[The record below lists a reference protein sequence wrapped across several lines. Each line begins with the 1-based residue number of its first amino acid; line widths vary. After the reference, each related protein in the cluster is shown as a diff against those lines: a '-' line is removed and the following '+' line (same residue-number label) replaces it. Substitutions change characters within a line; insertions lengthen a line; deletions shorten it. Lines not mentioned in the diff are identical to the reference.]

1 MLVGGEAED
10 QRIGHQQEHVLQH
23 RGEEIG
29 NEIEHRH
36 GGHMPREMGAEH
48 GKAIVKEEHQCGNR
62 QKDQRRKHHVLSL
75 CRACGHGK
83 QGNHQG
89 GSQVEEQSCQIA
101 AHKLRL
107 PPDGQGGIV
116 VGASGAVEPGKLEPG
131 HRQAIEKG
139 AEGTGHRQ
147 AVIEIPRQLKGSQIL
162 PGE

>member
-48 GKAIVKEEHQCGNR
+48 GQAIVKEEHQRGTC
-62 QKDQRRKHHVLSL
+62 QKDQRRNHHVLPFGS
-75 CRACGHGK
+75 ACGHGE
-83 QGNHQG
+83 QGDCQG
-89 GSQVEEQSCQIA
+89 GHQVEEKSRKKT

-107 PPDGQGGIV
+107 PADGQGGIV
-116 VGASGAVEPGKLEPG
+116 VGTSGAVEPGKLEPG
-131 HRQAIEKG
+131 HRQAVEKD
-139 AEGTGHRQ
+139 AEGTCHHQ
-147 AVIEIPRQLKGSQIL
+147 AVE
-162 PGE
+162 

>member
-48 GKAIVKEEHQCGNR
+48 GQAIVKEEHQRGTC
-62 QKDQRRKHHVLSL
+62 QKDQRRNHHVLPFGS
-75 CRACGHGK
+75 ACGHGE
-83 QGNHQG
+83 QGDCQG
-89 GSQVEEQSCQIA
+89 GHQVEKKPRQIA

-107 PPDGQGGIV
+107 PADGQGGIV
-116 VGASGAVEPGKLEPG
+116 VGTSGAVEPGKLEPG
-131 HRQAIEKG
+131 HRQAVEKD
-139 AEGTGHRQ
+139 AEGTCHYQ
-147 AVIEIPRQLKGSQIL
+147 AVE
-162 PGE
+162 

>member
-10 QRIGHQQEHVLQH
+10 QRIGHQQEHLLQH

-48 GKAIVKEEHQCGNR
+48 GQAIVKEEHQRGTC
-62 QKDQRRKHHVLSL
+62 QKDQRRKHHILSL
-75 CRACGHGK
+75 GSACGHGE
-83 QGNHQG
+83 QGDCQG
-89 GSQVEEQSCQIA
+89 GHQVEEKSRKKT

-107 PPDGQGGIV
+107 PADGQGGIV

-131 HRQAIEKG
+131 HRQAVEKD
-139 AEGTGHRQ
+139 AEGTCHHQ
-147 AVIEIPRQLKGSQIL
+147 AVE
-162 PGE
+162 